1 VTSPGL
7 SYIETQSFI
16 LQVGGKLYK
25 IYRHLLAV
33 HSVIFASLLSLPQ
46 GEGPVEGASDDL
58 PIALDDVPSEEF
70 DVLLSILYPV

>member
-1 VTSPGL
+1 
-7 SYIETQSFI
+7 
-16 LQVGGKLYK
+16 
-25 IYRHLLAV
+25 V

-46 GEGPVEGASDDL
+46 GEGRVEGASDDL